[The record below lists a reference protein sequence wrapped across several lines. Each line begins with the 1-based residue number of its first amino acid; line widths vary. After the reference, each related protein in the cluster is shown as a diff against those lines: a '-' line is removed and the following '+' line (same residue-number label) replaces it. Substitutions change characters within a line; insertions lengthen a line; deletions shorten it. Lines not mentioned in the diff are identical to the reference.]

1 MADKKTQMDKV
12 REAYVKAQAN
22 KDEDRL
28 TQADLEKLKEF
39 AKKNRGKIFQKTD
52 QKPVYLKD
60 EGEDL
65 PMSKE
70 GSPTVTDTETGKVTY
85 GKPEKFEHG
94 GMASCRGMGK
104 AIKGGKFI
112 GVK

>member
-39 AKKNRGKIFQKTD
+39 AKQII
-52 QKPVYLKD
+52 
-60 EGEDL
+60 EA
-65 PMSKE
+65 
-70 GSPTVTDTETGKVTY
+70 
-85 GKPEKFEHG
+85 KFF
-94 GMASCRGMGK
+94 K
-104 AIKGGKFI
+104 KQ
-112 GVK
+112 

>member
-39 AKKNRGKIFQKTD
+39 AKKNRCKSFQKIRSRNR
-52 QKPVYLKD
+52 Y
-60 EGEDL
+60 
-65 PMSKE
+65 
-70 GSPTVTDTETGKVTY
+70 
-85 GKPEKFEHG
+85 
-94 GMASCRGMGK
+94 
-104 AIKGGKFI
+104 I
-112 GVK
+112 